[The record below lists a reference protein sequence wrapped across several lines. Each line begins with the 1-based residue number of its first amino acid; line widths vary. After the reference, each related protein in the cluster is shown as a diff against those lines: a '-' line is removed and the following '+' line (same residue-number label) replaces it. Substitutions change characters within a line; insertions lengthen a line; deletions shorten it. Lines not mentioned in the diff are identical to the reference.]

1 MCGIA
6 GIYLRND
13 KVSESQLRALADT
26 LSHRGPDDI
35 GLHLDG
41 PLGLVQTRLS
51 IIDIEHGHQPLFS
64 ADKSLCLIAN
74 GEIYNHIE
82 LRAELESLGYSF
94 KTHSDCEPLICAYQ
108 EYGMDFLSHV
118 HGMFAFALYDS
129 THDRLILA
137 RDRLGIKPLFMG
149 HSENGLYFSS
159 EMKTLYRAMPRCPT
173 INAAGLA
180 QILQTNFSTGSTTLA
195 QEVERVLPGE
205 MVCIE
210 GGSIKS
216 RSRYW
221 DIRHIKPRHWS
232 FEEAEHHFEA
242 LLADII
248 PQHLRSDVPYG
259 LFLSGGVDSSLL
271 AALITEHTSQP
282 LRTFSVG
289 FSSGNAHSELASAA
303 TVANQFGTQHTE
315 LTLSLDDLLHQL
327 PHTVWAADE
336 LMCDYANL
344 PTSILAK
351 RAGEELKV
359 IFSGEGGDEVF
370 AGYGRYRPNLF
381 KLCLG
386 WLRNPQTGGFRSKGA
401 LDHSLEKAL
410 FNKNLCSTMRQWR
423 APFIEA
429 WQSCP
434 EPWSRLQKM
443 QYVDLTTWLPDDLL
457 VKADRMLMARG
468 VEGRVPFLDHR
479 TVEFGLSLP
488 DKLKTNGRN
497 GKIFLKRYGERY
509 FPREHL
515 WGRKRGFTVPIR
527 TWLSGTFLDRLE
539 KALLAHA
546 GIREWINPTGIQDLV
561 KRQHAHGNAS
571 QILWALFQF
580 AIWHK
585 IFIENHGKKP
595 YDSLD
600 PITFISQT

>member
-6 GIYLRND
+6 GIRLRND
-13 KVSESQLRALADT
+13 PVSESQLRALAET
-26 LSHRGPDDI
+26 LRHRGPDDI
-35 GLHLDG
+35 GIYMDG
-41 PLGLVQTRLS
+41 PLGLVQSRLS

-64 ADKSLCLIAN
+64 DDGSLCLIAN

-82 LRAELESLGYSF
+82 LRAELESRGHGF
-94 KTHSDCEPLICAYQ
+94 ATHSDCEPLIQAYR

-118 HGMFAFALYDS
+118 HGMYAIALYDRPR
-129 THDRLILA
+129 DRLILA

-149 HSENGLYFSS
+149 RTENGFYFSS
-159 EMKTLYRAMPRCPT
+159 EMKTLFRAMPRCPT

-180 QILQTNFSTGSTTLA
+180 QILQTNFSTGSTTLV
-195 QEVERVLPGE
+195 QGVERVLPGE
-205 MVCIE
+205 MICIE

-221 DIRHIKPRHWS
+221 DIRHVKPRHYT
-232 FEEAEHHFEA
+232 FDEAEHQFGT
-242 LLADII
+242 LLAQVI

-271 AALITEHTSQP
+271 AALITEHTSSP

-289 FSSGNAHSELASAA
+289 FSSAGAHSELASAA
-303 TVANQFGTQHTE
+303 TVASGLGAQHTA
-315 LTLSLDDLLHQL
+315 LTLSLDDLLLQL
-327 PHTVWAADE
+327 VHSVWAADE

-344 PTSILAK
+344 PTSLLAK
-351 RAGEELKV
+351 RAGRELKV

-381 KLCLG
+381 KQTLN
-386 WLRNPQTGGFRSKGA
+386 WLRSPRTGGFRGKGTM
-401 LDHSLEKAL
+401 DHSWEKVL
-410 FNKNLCSTMRQWR
+410 LNKCLYDAMQHWR
-423 APFIEA
+423 APYIEA
-429 WQSCP
+429 WQNSP

-479 TVEFGLSLP
+479 VVEFGISLP
-488 DKLKTNGRN
+488 DVLKINGRS

-509 FPREHL
+509 FSRQHL

-527 TWLSGTFLDRLE
+527 AWLSGAFLARLE
-539 KALLAHA
+539 QALLTHR
-546 GIREWINPTGIQDLV
+546 GIREWLNPAGIRQLV
-561 KRQHAHGNAS
+561 ELQRSYGSAS
-571 QILWALFQF
+571 QILWTLLQF
-580 AIWHK
+580 AIWHQ
-585 IFIENHGKKP
+585 IFIEGDGEKP
-595 YDSLD
+595 PEALD
-600 PITFISQT
+600 PITFITQA

>member
-6 GIYLRND
+6 GIRLRND
-13 KVSESQLRALADT
+13 KVSESQLRALGDT
-26 LSHRGPDDI
+26 LRHRGPDDI
-35 GLHLDG
+35 GLYIDG

-51 IIDIEHGHQPLFS
+51 IIDLEHGHQPLYS
-64 ADKSLCLIAN
+64 DDKSLCLIAN

-82 LRAELESLGYSF
+82 LRAELESRGYRF
-94 KTHSDCEPLICAYQ
+94 TTHSDCEPLIYAYK

-129 THDRLILA
+129 NLDRLILA

-149 HSENGLYFSS
+149 QTESGLYFSS

-173 INAAGLA
+173 VDAAGLA

-195 QEVERVLPGE
+195 QGVERVLPGE
-205 MVCIE
+205 MICIE

-221 DIRHIKPRHWS
+221 DIRNVKPRHWTVD
-232 FEEAEHHFEA
+232 EAEHHFEG
-242 LLADII
+242 LLAEVI

-271 AALITEHTSQP
+271 AALITEHTSSP
-282 LRTFSVG
+282 LRTYSVG
-289 FSSGNAHSELASAA
+289 FTSGNAHSELASAA
-303 TVANQFGTQHTE
+303 TVAKRLGTQHTE
-315 LTLSLDDLLHQL
+315 LTLSLDDLLRQL

-344 PTSILAK
+344 PTSLLAE
-351 RAGEELKV
+351 RAGQELKV

-381 KLCLG
+381 KLSLS
-386 WLRNPQTGGFRSKGA
+386 WLRNPQTEGFRSKGTIE
-401 LDHSLEKAL
+401 HSMEKIL
-410 FNKNLCSTMRQWR
+410 LNKNLYSALQQWR
-423 APFIEA
+423 APYIEA
-429 WQSCP
+429 WRSCP
-434 EPWSRLQKM
+434 EAWSRLQKM

-457 VKADRMLMARG
+457 VKADRMLMASG

-479 TVEFGLSLP
+479 VVEFGLSLP
-488 DKLKTNGRN
+488 DKLKISGRN

-509 FPREHL
+509 FPHEHL

-527 TWLSGTFLDRLE
+527 AWLSGTFLDRLE
-539 KALLAHA
+539 KALLAHS
-546 GIREWINPTGIQDLV
+546 GIREWINPAGIRQLV
-561 KRQHAHGNAS
+561 KYQHARGNAS
-571 QILWALFQF
+571 QILWTLFQF
-580 AIWHK
+580 AIWHR
-585 IFIENHGKKP
+585 IFIEDGGKRP
-595 YDSLD
+595 SESLD
-600 PITFISQT
+600 PVTFISQN